1 MFLEDI
7 VSALDLT
14 KACFFLFFSLFF
26 FFFFFFLLLSLLE
39 KKNYY
44 IGRRKEIDPS
54 LFKELVFV
62 HFS

>member
-14 KACFFLFFSLFF
+14 KACFFSFSLFL
-26 FFFFFFLLLSLLE
+26 FLFLFPFVVFVG
-39 KKNYY
+39 KKKYY
-44 IGRRKEIDPS
+44 IGRRKEIDPL
-54 LFKELVFV
+54 LFKGLIFV